1 MKERPRVVILGGGIG
16 GIKAAQQLANQ
27 PVDVLII
34 DHNNYRVFQPLLYQ
48 VATSM
53 LSTDEVVYP
62 IRGFFKKANNV
73 DFLLAEVRG
82 IQPEAKIVKTS
93 HGDVP
98 YDYLIIALGST
109 PNFFGNKEV
118 ERNAFPLKTLQ
129 DAIRIRSHLLSV
141 FEEASAEPDPE
152 KRKALLTFV
161 FVGAG
166 PIGVEG
172 AGGVSELVYDVLQKE
187 FHHIDFEEVS
197 IHLIGADPCVLSMM
211 SEKLRIETLKVLQ
224 KKRIDVQ
231 CSMLVTGYDGE
242 TLSYRP
248 MNAPK
253 DAPCSTLKAKTVVWS
268 AGVRPVDCLNSFAC
282 EKDRGKRL
290 LIDDTIRVPGMQDV
304 FAIGDCS
311 SYTPP
316 GEQRPLP
323 TLAPVALAEGEL
335 AAKNILHDVRGE
347 EMEHLHYK
355 SKGVMAIIGNSEAVM
370 EAGPLRGRGFL
381 AWSAWLW
388 IHLLTKAGLHANI
401 TVTFK
406 WIFNYLS
413 GTRLGR
419 LITRPELKG
428 LPESIKNAPGARDAG
443 VEKQAS

>member
-34 DHNNYRVFQPLLYQ
+34 DHNNYQVFQPLLYQ

-141 FEEASAEPDPE
+141 FEEASAETDPE

-316 GEQRPLP
+316 GE
-323 TLAPVALAEGEL
+323 
-335 AAKNILHDVRGE
+335 
-347 EMEHLHYK
+347 
-355 SKGVMAIIGNSEAVM
+355 
-370 EAGPLRGRGFL
+370 
-381 AWSAWLW
+381 
-388 IHLLTKAGLHANI
+388 
-401 TVTFK
+401 
-406 WIFNYLS
+406 
-413 GTRLGR
+413 
-419 LITRPELKG
+419 
-428 LPESIKNAPGARDAG
+428 
-443 VEKQAS
+443 

>member
-16 GIKAAQQLANQ
+16 GIKAAQKLANQ

-34 DHNNYRVFQPLLYQ
+34 DHNNYQVFQPLLYQ

-82 IQPEAKIVKTS
+82 IQPNEKIVKTS

-109 PNFFGNKEV
+109 PNFFGNEEV

-141 FEEASAEPDPE
+141 FEEASAETDPE

-166 PIGVEG
+166 PIVVEG

-187 FHHIDFEEVS
+187 FHHIDFDEVS
-197 IHLIGADPCVLSMM
+197 IHLIGADACVLSMM
-211 SEKLRIETLKVLQ
+211 SEELRAETLKVLQ

-242 TLSYRP
+242 NLFYRP

-253 DAPCSTLKAKTVVWS
+253 DAPCATLKTKTVVWS
-268 AGVRPVDCLNSFAC
+268 AGVRPVDCLSSFAC

-290 LIDDTIRVPGMQDV
+290 LIDDTIRVPGTQDI

-381 AWSAWLW
+381 AWAAWLW
-388 IHLLTKAGLHANI
+388 IHLLTKAGFHANI
-401 TVTFK
+401 SVTFK

-419 LITRPELKG
+419 LITRPELQG
-428 LPESIKNAPGARDAG
+428 LPESIKNAPEAKDAG
-443 VEKQAS
+443 AEKQAS

>member
-34 DHNNYRVFQPLLYQ
+34 DHNNYQVFQPLLYQ

-187 FHHIDFEEVS
+187 FHHIDFDEVS

-268 AGVRPVDCLNSFAC
+268 AGVRPVDCLSSFAC

-290 LIDDTIRVPGMQDV
+290 LIDDTIRVPGMQNI

-388 IHLLTKAGLHANI
+388 IHLLTKAGFHANI

-406 WIFNYLS
+406 WILNYLS